1 MLSSPFFEP
10 RAPFTFEFLWFVSL
24 LFLSW
29 AFLPRW
35 LGAGHEWVSLA
46 LDLLLLSRPPRSLL
60 HHEPHPR
67 HPLWVRKTRTDNSR
81 VFPSRDFV
89 RVGLPPPSP
98 SAVLYPLWQSDQ
110 RAFHFN
116 SFISSSNWIE
126 TMGKLDNHVL
136 NCLWTLYFH
145 LALKQ
150 NVGAK
155 QPSCSTDWW
164 TPLASAFYSPGW
176 RLLASLFVHVRFL
189 VS

>member
-35 LGAGHEWVSLA
+35 LGAGHQWVSLA

-89 RVGLPPPSP
+89 RVGVPAPSP

-110 RAFHFN
+110 RAFLM
-116 SFISSSNWIE
+116 STFILSSNWIE
-126 TMGKLDNHVL
+126 TIGKLDNHVL
-136 NCLWTLYFH
+136 NCLWTFPSGPEAKCWSKATKLFNW
-145 LALKQ
+145 LMDSPSFCILLPRLK
-150 NVGAK
+150 ASSFSFC
-155 QPSCSTDWW
+155 SCS
-164 TPLASAFYSPGW
+164 
-176 RLLASLFVHVRFL
+176 LF
-189 VS
+189 S

>member
-35 LGAGHEWVSLA
+35 LGAGHQWVSLA

-89 RVGLPPPSP
+89 RVGLPAPSP
-98 SAVLYPLWQSDQ
+98 SAVLSPPLTKWPKS
-110 RAFHFN
+110 FSYVN
-116 SFISSSNWIE
+116 SFILSSNWIE
-126 TMGKLDNHVL
+126 TLGKLDNHVL
-136 NCLWTLYFH
+136 NCLWKMLEESNQIV
-145 LALKQ
+145 LL
-150 NVGAK
+150 
-155 QPSCSTDWW
+155 TDGL
-164 TPLASAFYSPGW
+164 P
-176 RLLASLFVHVRFL
+176 
-189 VS
+189 